1 MHSDGMGQGRSRS
14 PCPYKYRPSAEDR
27 GGEKKEKKSREKR
40 EDGGKGGDRERETDW
55 VERETTETEKHKKT
69 GEYRLGN

>member
-1 MHSDGMGQGRSRS
+1 MGQGRSRS
-14 PCPYKYRPSAEDR
+14 PCPYKYRPSAEDQ

>member
-1 MHSDGMGQGRSRS
+1 MGWGRVVPAPPAPINTVRVQ
-14 PCPYKYRPSAEDR
+14 KTE
-27 GGEKKEKKSREKR
+27 GGKKKEKKSREKR
-40 EDGGKGGDRERETDW
+40 EDGRKGGDRERETDW